1 MPTFSDPSPDTT
13 GLRLES
19 TPQPEPQAPRSFK
32 RGVIWLVFA
41 ALILAGLS
49 AYLLA
54 GRPQQ
59 AQKQAS
65 EAAVPT
71 AAVRVGT
78 VERIIRVAGQTSAK
92 NFAVLTVPIF
102 RGQGGRSGLSLT
114 KLVAGGSRVR
124 TGDIV
129 AQIDPQTYIEQL
141 DDLDAS
147 IAQADADL
155 RKLKAQ
161 QALDWES
168 LQQDLRTGKSAA
180 DKATLDNKAAGVKP
194 AIEQELA
201 KLDMDEAAAAYQQ
214 SLASEGFHKTSF
226 EASLRVQEIA
236 YAQQQTRRQR
246 LAADIDHFTFRASM
260 DGLAVVQTFV
270 RSGSDMA
277 QYQVGD
283 AVTPGQTFLKIVDTA
298 SMQVEASA
306 NQAESSELRVGQP
319 AAITLDAFPGLK
331 FSGKVYS
338 MGAMAVSG
346 MFGSYYSRSIPLTVQ
361 IQGEDSRLIPDL
373 SAAADVLVGRKENV
387 LVVPI
392 ESVRSE
398 DGKDY
403 VFVRTARGFEKR
415 QVEIGLQGAAQV
427 EVRSGLSAGDQVAL
441 TVPKVAGK

>member
-1 MPTFSDPSPDTT
+1 MPTFGDPSPDTA
-13 GLRLES
+13 GFRLER
-19 TPQPEPQAPRSFK
+19 TPQPEPQAPRWFK
-32 RGVIWLVFA
+32 RGVIWLVLA

-54 GRPQQ
+54 GRPSQ

-92 NFAVLTVPIF
+92 NFAVLTVPIL

-114 KLVAGGSRVR
+114 KLVAGGSRVK

-129 AQIDPQTYIEQL
+129 AQVDQQTYIEQL
-141 DDLDAS
+141 DDLDAN

-155 RKLKAQ
+155 RRLKAQ

-168 LQQDLRTGKSAA
+168 LQQSLRSGKSAA
-180 DKATLDNKAAGVKP
+180 DKATLDYKAASVKP
-194 AIEQELA
+194 AIEQELL
-201 KLDMDEAAAAYQQ
+201 KLDMDEAVAAYKQ
-214 SLASEGFHKTSF
+214 SLASEAFRKTSF
-226 EASLRVQEIA
+226 ECSLRVQEIS
-236 YAQQQTRRQR
+236 YARQQTRRQR
-246 LAADIDHFTFRASM
+246 LATDIDHFTFRATM

-283 AVTPGQTFLKIVDTA
+283 SVSPGQSFLRIVDTA
-298 SMQVEASA
+298 SMRLEGSA

-319 AAITLDAFPGLK
+319 ATITLDAFPGLR

-338 MGAMAVSG
+338 MGAMAASG

-373 SAAADVLVGRKENV
+373 SAAADILVGRKENV
-387 LVVPI
+387 LVVPV

-398 DGKDY
+398 NGTDY
-403 VFVRTARGFEKR
+403 VFVRTAQGFEKR

-427 EVRSGLSAGDQVAL
+427 EVRSGLSTGDQVAL